1 VPGGPV
7 GGAVDRRQLRLDQL
21 AASGQCCKPLPS
33 VGGGECDDS
42 IGKQPPAGFDA
53 WCIWPEWLRDN
64 QPR

>member
-7 GGAVDRRQLRLDQL
+7 GGTVDRRQLRLDQL

-33 VGGGECDDS
+33 VGGVEYDDS

-53 WCIWPEWLRDN
+53 
-64 QPR
+64 